1 MRGGAPAPYAFVVP
15 TSRPRPRYRS
25 DPTKVRVDRHGPN
38 GLAVVVDRAL
48 FVFGAVYAV
57 WFAVLLLRLSLD
69 LDWWHLA
76 YLVAFWVITAYLA
89 LPRLHRVLTEIYV
102 PEYFIGRVHTADG
115 LLGDPVNLALR
126 GSAEQVDTVMR
137 QAGWVVADPITLR
150 TSWRI
155 ITGSVARRSYPRAP
169 VSSLFLFGRQQDV
182 AFQQEVADSPAKRHH
197 VRLWRCP
204 AGWFLPGGHQVDWVA
219 AGTYDRAVGLSL
231 FTLQV
236 THKIDADTDAERDYI
251 VDTVRATGLPVRVE
265 VIEDFSTGYH
275 HRNGGGDAIH
285 TDGDLPVL
293 DVSAVGVPEA
303 PPAPEPEGAVASW
316 TSRAS
321 AELQDNSAVPP
332 RPAVFLVAVA
342 AIATGALLQVGS
354 VLGTG
359 VPDDLRT
366 GTTPDNR
373 FLLATFTALLLAVVQ
388 VPMLVLILRGHAWA
402 RYVVLTALTVDGAA
416 TMLRPARE
424 LTALGPLQLL
434 LVSTSIVAL
443 IALSDRS
450 ASRWL
455 AALRADRHQRRA
467 RRRAARR
474 RSV

>member
-1 MRGGAPAPYAFVVP
+1 MDRRGP
-15 TSRPRPRYRS
+15 
-25 DPTKVRVDRHGPN
+25 K
-38 GLAVVVDRAL
+38 GLSVVVDRVL

-57 WFAVLLLRLSLD
+57 WFAVLLLRISLD

-76 YLVAFWVITAYLA
+76 YLVLFWVITAYLA

-115 LLGDPVNLALR
+115 LLGDPVNLAFR

-137 QAGWVVADPITLR
+137 GAGWVVADPVTLQ
-150 TSWRI
+150 TSRRI
-155 ITGSVARRSYPRAP
+155 VTGSVTGRSYPRAP

-197 VRLWRCP
+197 VRLWRSP
-204 AGWFLPGGHQVDWVA
+204 AGWFLPGGHQVDWLA

-251 VDTVRATGLPVRVE
+251 VDTVRDTDLPVRVE
-265 VIEDFSTGYH
+265 VIKDFSTGYH

-293 DVSAVGVPEA
+293 DVSAVSAPEA
-303 PPAPEPEGAVASW
+303 PPHPEPEGAAPSW
-316 TSRAS
+316 VTRSIEDTR
-321 AELQDNSAVPP
+321 DNSAVPP

-342 AIATGALLQVGS
+342 AIAIGAVLQVVGVIVS
-354 VLGTG
+354 G
-359 VPDDLRT
+359 VPEDLRT
-366 GTTPDNR
+366 GTAMDNR
-373 FLLATFTALLLAVVQ
+373 FLLATLTALLLALVQ

-402 RYVVLTALTVDGAA
+402 RYVVLAALTVDGVT
-416 TMLRPARE
+416 TMLTPARE
-424 LTALGPLQLL
+424 VSALGPLQLL

-450 ASRWL
+450 ASHWL
-455 AALRADRHQRRA
+455 GALRADRRQRRS
-467 RRRAARR
+467 RRGAARR
-474 RSV
+474 RSAGSGRAATAS

>member
-1 MRGGAPAPYAFVVP
+1 MYA
-15 TSRPRPRYRS
+15 
-25 DPTKVRVDRHGPN
+25 
-38 GLAVVVDRAL
+38 A
-48 FVFGAVYAV
+48 

-89 LPRLHRVLTEIYV
+89 LPRLHRVLTQIYV
-102 PEYFIGRVHTADG
+102 PEYFIGRVRTADG
-115 LLGDPVNLALR
+115 LLGDPVNLAVR
-126 GSAEQVDTVMR
+126 GSAEQIDAVMR
-137 QAGWVVADPITLR
+137 QAGWVVADPITVR

-155 ITGSVARRSYPRAP
+155 ITGSVTGRSYPQAP

-204 AGWFLPGGHQVDWVA
+204 QGWFLPGGHQVDWVA

-251 VDTVRATGLPVRVE
+251 VDTVRATDLPVSVD

-293 DVSAVGVPEA
+293 DVTSVVVPD
-303 PPAPEPEGAVASW
+303 PPPDLEPDVAAASW
-316 TSRAS
+316 VTRSSEDDQA
-321 AELQDNSAVPP
+321 NNAVPP
-332 RPAVFLVAVA
+332 RPAVFLVAVG
-342 AIATGALLQVGS
+342 AIALGALLQVLGVLVGALQVDLGDGTLASRFALAS
-354 VLGTG
+354 V
-359 VPDDLRT
+359 
-366 GTTPDNR
+366 
-373 FLLATFTALLLAVVQ
+373 TALVQAVVQ

-402 RYVVLTALTVDGAA
+402 RYVVLAGLTLDGAIA
-416 TMLRPARE
+416 MVAPSLE
-424 LTALGPLQLL
+424 LGALGPLQLL
-434 LVSTSIVAL
+434 LTSTSIVAL
-443 IALSDRS
+443 LALSDRS

-455 AALRADRHQRRA
+455 AALRADRRARRA
-467 RRRAARR
+467 RRRSAAGAPA
-474 RSV
+474 